1 MLNSVGEHLVFGP
14 FELRSASGELLRD
27 GLNLRLPP
35 QPFRV
40 LLMLVSRPGELVS
53 REEIQEALWSD
64 GTTVEFDQ
72 SLNFCIRQIRAT
84 LADDAR
90 EPKYIETLPKRGY
103 RFIAPVSHVAPPDKG
118 PTGIEPEPQPQ
129 PLAAPSP
136 VARRRPMVWLALA
149 IIAVVGSLF
158 FVLHRPDETHPIP
171 SAVLVR
177 PFVNLGLPQEDAWFS
192 DALTQQIIGALAETK
207 AVHVI
212 PWSSTLALK
221 NESASVH
228 ELGNRFHVD
237 SVLEGSVARSGE
249 RLRVMTQLVDAGT
262 ERILWSHQDERDA
275 RDLASV
281 QDDLMSAIAGTLRL
295 RLTETAIPEARRRPQ
310 DQETYNLYLKALVFG
325 DQFSANGAA
334 ESVKDF
340 EEVIRRAPGYAPAY
354 ARLANELAIMP
365 FFQTGKTQEVLARS
379 RDAAERA
386 LALDPSSALAHA
398 ARGHSLFS
406 SWNWSE
412 ADKELQ
418 TALGLEPDS
427 AMAHHL
433 YGLLLSTQ
441 GRSEEA
447 IREARRAVDIAP
459 TSAIISYGLATDLL
473 HAGQF
478 DESIVQSRR
487 TLELDRGFELAYT
500 DLVRAYTLKGIFFE
514 AGKALSDWER
524 IKPDPLQVL
533 WRAHYL
539 ARFGK
544 REEALKIIHHWL
556 GSSPRASRPPMALAI
571 ALLSAGEKDRALAA
585 LRQAVEMHL
594 PSVVWLKSTPELA
607 DVRSDPRFA
616 AVVSLM
622 DSE

>member
-1 MLNSVGEHLVFGP
+1 MLNSAGEQLIFGP
-14 FELRSASGELLRD
+14 FELRSASGELLKD
-27 GLNLRLPP
+27 GLNLKLAP

-40 LLMLVSRPGELVS
+40 LLMLVSRPGELVP
-53 REEIQEALWSD
+53 REEIREALWSD

-72 SLNFCIRQIRAT
+72 SLNFCIRQIRAV
-84 LADDAR
+84 LLDDAR
-90 EPKYIETLPKRGY
+90 GPKYIETLSKRGY
-103 RFIAPVSHVAPPDKG
+103 RFIAPVTRVGQHERDA
-118 PTGIEPEPQPQ
+118 TGVEPAQQ
-129 PLAAPSP
+129 TTP
-136 VARRRPMVWLALA
+136 VAVPRLSRRLPMAWVALVIVVVLA
-149 IIAVVGSLF
+149 SLF
-158 FVLHRPDETHPIP
+158 FLVRRTAQTRPIP
-171 SAVLVR
+171 SAILVR
-177 PFVNLGLPQEDAWFS
+177 PFVNLGLPTEDAWFS

-207 AVHVI
+207 AVHVV

-221 NESASVH
+221 SQSAGVR

-237 SVLEGSVARSGE
+237 AILEGSVARSAE

-295 RLTETAIPEARRRPQ
+295 RLMETAVPEARRRPP

-354 ARLANELAIMP
+354 AGLANELAIMP
-365 FFQTGKTQEVLARS
+365 FFQAGKTQEVLARS
-379 RDAAERA
+379 REAAERA
-386 LALDPSSALAHA
+386 LASDPNSAMAHA
-398 ARGHSLFS
+398 ARGHSFFS
-406 SWNWSE
+406 GWNWSE
-412 ADKELQ
+412 SEKELQ
-418 TALGLEPDS
+418 TALGLDPDS

-433 YGLLLSTQ
+433 YGLLLGTQ

-500 DLVRAYTLKGIFFE
+500 DLVRAYTLKGSFFE
-514 AGKALSDWER
+514 AGKALSEWER
-524 IKPDPLQVL
+524 IKPDPLQLL

-556 GSSPRASRPPMALAI
+556 GSSPRASRPPMVLAI
-571 ALLSAGEKDRALAA
+571 ALLSAGEKERALAA
-585 LRQAVEMHL
+585 LRRAVEMHL
-594 PSVVWLKSTPELA
+594 PGLVWLKSAPELA
-607 DVRSDPRFA
+607 EVRFDPRFA